1 MMSFLAAI
9 GIALVRS
16 SNMEQS
22 NYQVSSQWSSERFVA
37 SALGELEKL
46 QYNRRS
52 PQRYRT
58 IWRHLMKFC
67 HEMNLGDEYSVE
79 LAAQFLNAHQMLEGE
94 CLTSREGW
102 RRHIVFGLKVLDDFC
117 A

>member
-1 MMSFLAAI
+1 
-9 GIALVRS
+9 
-16 SNMEQS
+16 
-22 NYQVSSQWSSERFVA
+22 
-37 SALGELEKL
+37 
-46 QYNRRS
+46 
-52 PQRYRT
+52 
-58 IWRHLMKFC
+58 MKFC